1 MTYIGIIPF
10 YYKTLNDNSKNIDKI
25 KMNMSQFLLNKNK
38 TFYSTRFKEN
48 TDIYELILNTFGIEK
63 SNINKLYKLTK
74 KKYIIYIPHLN
85 INNNIKN
92 KFVWDTK
99 FDFFKIDKSSCY
111 NDLYENIL
119 NETDMINTHINIYIK
134 PSNNKKR
141 KIIKIL
147 DIYNK
152 LQGKHFL

>member
-38 TFYSTRFKEN
+38 TFYSTMFKEN